1 VKRLSGDI
9 PSMMFAAFQTSGPQ
23 HLWTVAIVSGLF
35 LFGVVGL
42 IVYFIQRFFQ
52 DTRAEHSRK
61 SVSDP
66 PRTENPSAFMAAS
79 MHGVIQTLRDQEKE
93 LARLHLIEKERAE
106 QTERL
111 SEEVTRNMP
120 AGLLVVNATGIISS
134 ANPAAEQVLGIRAL
148 GFRRYSEALGEDSE
162 LSALVAHCLRDG
174 KIFRRAEVK
183 HFAPGGESRRLG
195 ATISPIRRGEGKIN
209 GAICLLTDLTELA
222 ALQQQVQLKE
232 NLAAL
237 GELSAGIAH
246 EFKNALATISG
257 YAQLI
262 RAETAEGEARDYA
275 QNILDQTRNITH
287 VVTEFLKYARP
298 LHISTETVGL
308 QGVVEKVVAEVG
320 EAMPQIRIRHEGPFG
335 NVPGDEGL
343 LRQALLNLAR
353 NAAEACVGAAN
364 GGRVLLRG
372 ESVRGNDASFQRI
385 TVFDNGPGIPQ
396 NVREKL
402 FHPFF
407 TTKAKG
413 TGLGLAVV
421 QKIVVQH
428 GGQVRARNRPEGGAA
443 FIVTLPLSTG
453 VPEAVESHQAAV

>member
-1 VKRLSGDI
+1 
-9 PSMMFAAFQTSGPQ
+9 
-23 HLWTVAIVSGLF
+23 
-35 LFGVVGL
+35 
-42 IVYFIQRFFQ
+42 
-52 DTRAEHSRK
+52 
-61 SVSDP
+61 
-66 PRTENPSAFMAAS
+66 
-79 MHGVIQTLRDQEKE
+79 
-93 LARLHLIEKERAE
+93 
-106 QTERL
+106 
-111 SEEVTRNMP
+111 
-120 AGLLVVNATGIISS
+120 
-134 ANPAAEQVLGIRAL
+134 
-148 GFRRYSEALGEDSE
+148 
-162 LSALVAHCLRDG
+162 LVAHCLRDG